1 MKSRA
6 FLTVIIIVAF
16 LSSCE
21 KQSITYDYDQNFEK
35 ISFLK
40 LSFADFEE
48 IKDEIDGKF
57 NLYDTN
63 SLNYELLSKV
73 RDIIEDKANLNLS
86 EIGFKSILEV
96 YYEIL
101 QMDNPMYRNEYLKKY
116 ENYLEYD
123 ELSDNTILKIL
134 PSEAA
139 LLNSAGIISINDQI
153 IQLGFDYKK
162 IIVNGNPDLISTLSD
177 INQSTSDVI
186 VENFN
191 NAFQKIK
198 HTRRIEV
205 RYPMSTP
212 RTGKY
217 HVIGSNYIIL
227 HIFRGIFVR
236 EYTYYVESTFQ
247 PFYDYS
253 PITAPSAS
261 HRITWVHTGED
272 PDFVESSSSSLEK
285 TNTNQHIFT
294 TDRERIILRKLRKKT
309 NIADDL
315 RISTR
320 FKITYPDGF
329 IFEDVFTSDTPLSGD
344 DGNPVFD

>member
-1 MKSRA
+1 MKTKT
-6 FLTVIIIVAF
+6 FLTLIIITAF

-21 KQSITYDYDQNFEK
+21 KQSINYDQNFEK
-35 ISFLK
+35 NYFLK
-40 LSFADFEE
+40 LSLTDFEE
-48 IKDEIDGKF
+48 IKDEIDENF

-63 SLNYELLSKV
+63 SLDYELLSQI
-73 RDIIEDKANLNLS
+73 RGIIEDKVNLNFS
-86 EIGFKSILEV
+86 EIDFKSILEV

-101 QMDNPMYRNEYLKKY
+101 QIDNSGYKNEYLKKY
-116 ENYLEYD
+116 ENYFEYD
-123 ELSDNTILKIL
+123 ELSDNVILKIL

-139 LLNSAGIISINDQI
+139 LLNSAGIISINNQI
-153 IQLGFDYKK
+153 IQLGFNYKK
-162 IIVNGNPDLISTLSD
+162 IILDGNPDLISTLSD

-186 VENFN
+186 VENFDN
-191 NAFQKIK
+191 VFQKIK

-212 RTGKY
+212 GTGKY

-227 HIFRGIFVR
+227 HIFRGIFIR
-236 EYTYYVESTFQ
+236 EYSYYVESTFQ

-253 PITAPSAS
+253 PITAPRAS

-272 PDFVESSSSSLEK
+272 PDFVESSSSSIEK
-285 TNTNQHIFT
+285 TNTNQHVFT
-294 TDRERIILRKLRKKT
+294 TDRERIILRNLKKKT

-315 RISTR
+315 RILTG

-329 IFEDVFTSDTPLSGD
+329 LFEGVFTSDTPLSGD